1 MKKRNTVWILLA
13 ILVLLAGNVQAAV
26 TIAPA
31 SITVAADRQ
40 STHTITWNLTAT
52 SGPPISSS
60 PQGLFQVPM
69 FVGLMTI
76 GTVNTTVT
84 APMNYLVPVNGTATE
99 TLVIPLSV
107 LKKAEELGRTSIRY
121 TRTFIGGIGTGS
133 LNINLTS
140 PSAAQ
145 LNITSIRLYFENKR
159 AEITVKRK
167 QPGLKTFADI
177 NFTGKGLFKGYW
189 QVDDRIISYVNKNLI
204 YGKSLTIATPDM
216 PSLPTFSEG
225 THVVKFIIQNPVMDI
240 EFPKALYYV
249 TPGETTQLV
258 TINQMEPFDL
268 AVLEHAPQTFRWMG
282 TKSLAAYL
290 VEFMEEENGSP
301 MFLAYTTQT
310 EYTLPAAALKHYFT
324 SPQPYFWRVKGFDQ
338 QNNIAGESGI
348 RSFRLMTE

>member
-1 MKKRNTVWILLA
+1 MKKRNTVWIFLT
-13 ILVLLAGNVQAAV
+13 ILVLFAGNVQAAV

-99 TLVIPLSV
+99 TFVIPLSV
-107 LKKAEELGRTSIRY
+107 LKKAEELGKTSIRY
-121 TRTFIGGIGTGS
+121 TRTFDGGVGAGS

-145 LNITSIRLYFENKR
+145 LSVNSIRLYFENKR
-159 AEITVKRK
+159 AETTVKRHE
-167 QPGLKTFADI
+167 PGLKVYADI
-177 NFTGKGLFKGYW
+177 GFVGKGLFKGYW
-189 QVDDRIISYVNKNLI
+189 QVDDRIISYVSKNLT
-204 YGKSLTIATPDM
+204 YGKKLTLETPDA
-216 PSLPTFSEG
+216 PSLPTFLEG
-225 THVVKFIIQNPVMDI
+225 THVVKFIIQNPEMDI

-249 TPGETTQLV
+249 TPGETTEIS
-258 TINQMEPFDL
+258 TIALLSPFEL
-268 AVLEHAPQTFRWMG
+268 AVLGRNSPMFKWQS
-282 TKSLAAYL
+282 TKLLATYL
-290 VEFMEEENGSP
+290 LEFMETEQGDPVFS
-301 MFLAYTTQT
+301 AYTTQSQYIIPDMVFKT
-310 EYTLPAAALKHYFT
+310 YLT
-324 SPQPYFWRVKGFDQ
+324 SPQPYYWRVTGLDKE
-338 QNNIAGESGI
+338 NNIAGESAV
-348 RSFRLMTE
+348 RQVRFMTE